1 MNNSRTREELFLF
14 RDLAKTNMTEFE
26 QLISISIGAVGKIVY
41 DPQFAVIYCSEGIS
55 KLIGVDFIGSG
66 ERYFSSSQFIHDDD
80 REYVYQEIGKYVNS
94 KEPFSLKY
102 LLKCSKGKEAWVQA
116 KGIFLDE
123 LYEDKDPIMY
133 MVYTDITPLVEANE
147 RLEQEIQRYQIFT
160 EFVQECFFDYEIG
173 YDSLMFYGSDVND
186 KNDQENWYNIWRINK
201 RLILEHFYQNNHH
214 LDNDLEVDLIDKS
227 KCWCHFRAKG
237 IYNTY
242 HDLVRIVGTMKNIQS
257 EKERESR
264 RKEYEEKLKN
274 KAHYDHMTGLL
285 NRFACETIVNQVLD
299 EGLENVTGVVIDV
312 DNFKEINDLH
322 GHYIG
327 DQVLIK
333 IGELFQKYCRSDD
346 IAARLGGDEFFLMFL
361 GLMQQDTIRARLQTM
376 HQEIHNIA
384 RELKLKVPV
393 SVSMGVT
400 KIYSTDKTFD
410 DIYVRADETM
420 YQAKLSG
427 KNTLIC
433 FNEE

>member
-41 DPQFAVIYCSEGIS
+41 DPQFTVIYRSEGIS

-102 LLKCSKGKEAWVQA
+102 RLKCSKGKEAWVQA

-201 RLILEHFYQNNHH
+201 RLILEHFYQNKHH

>member
-41 DPQFAVIYCSEGIS
+41 DPYCSEGIS

-102 LLKCSKGKEAWVQA
+102 RLKCSKGKEAWVQA

>member
-1 MNNSRTREELFLF
+1 M
-14 RDLAKTNMTEFE
+14 
-26 QLISISIGAVGKIVY
+26 
-41 DPQFAVIYCSEGIS
+41 
-55 KLIGVDFIGSG
+55 
-66 ERYFSSSQFIHDDD
+66 
-80 REYVYQEIGKYVNS
+80 KYR
-94 KEPFSLKY
+94 
-102 LLKCSKGKEAWVQA
+102 LKCSKGKEAWVQA

>member
-41 DPQFAVIYCSEGIS
+41 DPQFTVIDCSEGIS

-102 LLKCSKGKEAWVQA
+102 RLKCSKGKEAWVQA

-201 RLILEHFYQNNHH
+201 RLILEHFYQNKHH

>member
-41 DPQFAVIYCSEGIS
+41 DPQFTAIYCSEGIS

-102 LLKCSKGKEAWVQA
+102 RLKCSKGKEAWVQA

-173 YDSLMFYGSDVND
+173 YDSLMFYGSDVDD

-299 EGLENVTGVVIDV
+299 EGLENVTEVVIDV

>member
-41 DPQFAVIYCSEGIS
+41 DPQFTVIYCSEGIS

-102 LLKCSKGKEAWVQA
+102 RLKCSKGKEAWVQA

-214 LDNDLEVDLIDKS
+214 LDHDLEVDLIDKS

>member
-41 DPQFAVIYCSEGIS
+41 DPQFTVICCSEGIS

-102 LLKCSKGKEAWVQA
+102 RLKCSKGKEAWVQA

-173 YDSLMFYGSDVND
+173 YDSLMFYGSDVDD